1 MPSTPVPAAN
11 VHKMGGRG
19 TLIMEGPDGKSHLI
33 VTLSNPTIVGASFT
47 GTVVGVTPFNEGADG
62 AAYVAQIKNLF
73 GV

>member
-11 VHKMGGRG
+11 VHKMGGSAI
-19 TLIMEGPDGKSHLI
+19 LIMEGTDGQSHEIWTLTN
-33 VTLSNPTIVGASFT
+33 VTATT
-47 GTVVGVTPFNEGADG
+47 HTVVGKSVFNEGADG